1 MPKLYCSHCGQASNY
16 SEVKPSTC
24 PCCSESYVKKVAI
37 AAPVRS
43 TEPNPRHSGNTATR
57 QPSLAERIRDME
69 AVQGDIPASFDIRAV
84 GAKRQKIIVGS
95 TLKED
100 TSFERGNEVQSTGF
114 AEADRGMTQSKQ
126 DALKHLLNPGP
137 AR

>member
-1 MPKLYCSHCGQASNY
+1 
-16 SEVKPSTC
+16 
-24 PCCSESYVKKVAI
+24 
-37 AAPVRS
+37 
-43 TEPNPRHSGNTATR
+43 
-57 QPSLAERIRDME
+57 ME